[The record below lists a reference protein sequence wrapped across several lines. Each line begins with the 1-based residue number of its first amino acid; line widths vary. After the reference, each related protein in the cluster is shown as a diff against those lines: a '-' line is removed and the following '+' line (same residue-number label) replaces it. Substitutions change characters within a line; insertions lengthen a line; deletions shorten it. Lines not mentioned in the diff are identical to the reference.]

1 MNEEPVL
8 LKRDEPIGMA
18 GLTFP
23 ALKYAR
29 IFISYRRQDSAYPA
43 GILRDA
49 LQARFEHRLCFLIYD
64 ISLSGSIFGNT
75 SGMRSDSAMCSWS

>member
-18 GLTFP
+18 GLTFRRRNM
-23 ALKYAR
+23 AR
-29 IFISYRRQDSAYPA
+29 IFVSYRRQDSAYPA

-49 LQARFEHRLCFLIYD
+49 LQARFGTDSVFLISI